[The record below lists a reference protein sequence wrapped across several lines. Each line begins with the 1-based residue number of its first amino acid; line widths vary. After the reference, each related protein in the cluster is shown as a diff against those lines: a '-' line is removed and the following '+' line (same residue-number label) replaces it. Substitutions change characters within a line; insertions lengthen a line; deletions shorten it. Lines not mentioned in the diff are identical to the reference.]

1 MIHGDDKDWWIKHS
15 GDYVL
20 GLMSNADRLVFERI
34 MHIEPD
40 VQKLVVQWR
49 EKLQPLSAALTPIE
63 PPEHILPSLIT
74 SLPVA
79 PEKPPGAKTASSEA
93 VAASVGTATKKLS
106 KEQTQQ
112 ADKRA
117 GILADGT
124 AFMRMIDDKQKS
136 ADGWRSF
143 AGLASVACIGMGML
157 GWVGYKAN
165 ADKEVEHRYD
175 AISIVESASAQPL
188 WIVDSSSENKTLR
201 ITSLGNVDAEE
212 GKVYELWMQKPDDG
226 GVVSMGLL
234 PTDANAST
242 QFKARKFDGSA
253 TGFSVSL
260 EDEGGSPEPV
270 PVGPVMYKG
279 LLNTLSY

>member
-1 MIHGDDKDWWIKHS
+1 MIHSDDKEWWINHS

-34 MHIEPD
+34 MHVEPD

-49 EKLQPLSAALTPIE
+49 EKLQPLSGALPPIE
-63 PPEHILPSLIT
+63 PPDHILPSLIN
-74 SLPVA
+74 SLPAV
-79 PEKPPGAKTASSEA
+79 PEKLFAAKTASSEA
-93 VAASVGTATKKLS
+93 VAASVGTAAKKLS
-106 KEQTQQ
+106 NEQTQQ

-117 GILADGT
+117 GVLADGT
-124 AFMRMIDDKQKS
+124 AFMRMIDEKRKS

-143 AGLASVACIGMGML
+143 AGVASVACIGMGML
-157 GWVGYKAN
+157 GWMGFKAN
-165 ADKEVEHRYD
+165 EAKEVSHQYD

-188 WIVDSSSENKTLR
+188 WVVDSSSANKTLR
-201 ITSLGNVDAEE
+201 ITSLGNVDAED

-234 PTDANAST
+234 PTDANASM
-242 QFKARKFDGSA
+242 QIKARKFDGSA
-253 TGFSVSL
+253 TGFNVSL

-279 LLNTLSY
+279 LLNRLSY